1 MDERLNNFLISV
13 GGWITAPKCA
23 IMVPSVHLCR
33 GVCNHFITQLHTNA
47 DEITQRITVWQCQ
60 EPNCTVSHSNIVQLY
75 EYKIVIVITDM

>member
-1 MDERLNNFLISV
+1 MDERLNNFFTSV

-33 GVCNHFITQLHTNA
+33 GVCNHFITQLHSNA
-47 DEITQRITVWQCQ
+47 NEITQSITVWQCQ
-60 EPNCTVSHSNIVQLY
+60 EIDCTVIYGIIAQLY